1 VIVIP
6 AIDLRGGRC
15 VRLVQGDP
23 RRERR
28 YDEDPAEAALRWI
41 RAGAR
46 WLHVVDLDGAFAG
59 RPMQL
64 EVVAAIAR
72 VAAATG
78 VKVQGGGGVR
88 TESDMAALLDAGVS
102 RVVVGTA
109 AETLPGQVLR
119 RYGERLAVAVD
130 VRSGGL
136 AVQGWRRMRRADPTS
151 VARRLAAR
159 GVRRFV
165 YTATARDGTM
175 AGPDLAGLRRFLA
188 AVSPLPVIAAGGVA
202 RVEELDA
209 LRALGVE
216 GVIVGRALYEGRLDL
231 ALLAAGTPAMGTTA
245 ARAPAVGATATGG
258 AAPRSTAAP
267 PPDPGGAAGT
277 C

>member
-1 VIVIP
+1 MTVIP

-15 VRLVQGDP
+15 VRLIRGDP

-28 YDEDPAEAALRWI
+28 YDQDPAEAALRWI

-59 RPMQL
+59 RPVQL
-64 EVVAAIAR
+64 QLVAAIAR
-72 VAAATG
+72 LAAGAG
-78 VKVQGGGGVR
+78 VQVQAGGGLR
-88 TESDMAALLDAGVS
+88 TEDDIDAALDAGAS
-102 RVVVGTA
+102 RVVIGTA
-109 AETLPGQVLR
+109 AEALPDQVLR

-130 VRSGGL
+130 ARAGGL
-136 AVQGWRRMRRADPTS
+136 AVRGWRRVRRTDPLT

-165 YTATARDGTM
+165 YTATARDGTL

-202 RVEELDA
+202 RVEDLDA

-216 GVIVGRALYEGRLDL
+216 GVIVGRALYEGRLDPG
-231 ALLAAGTPAMGTTA
+231 LLAAGMSAVGTTA
-245 ARAPAVGATATGG
+245 AG
-258 AAPRSTAAP
+258 AP
-267 PPDPGGAAGT
+267 PTPAAT
-277 C
+277 SPP